1 MGRLKNLAKRFGRL
15 VDRIDARIDKPA
27 KSRGTFTSGSEQM
40 IDSDMPSEWG
50 RSTSNR
56 RSGYGRGL

>member
-1 MGRLKNLAKRFGRL
+1 MGRLRNVAKRL
-15 VDRIDARIDKPA
+15 AELADRIDKRIDKPA

-40 IDSDMPSEWG
+40 IDSDVPSAWG

>member
-1 MGRLKNLAKRFGRL
+1 MGRLRNVAKRLGEL
-15 VDRIDARIDKPA
+15 VDRIDKRIDKPA
-27 KSRGTFTSGSEQM
+27 KARGTFTSGSEQM
-40 IDSDMPSEWG
+40 IESDVPSAWG